1 VAAGHTRPKLILASA
16 SPRRLDL
23 LRQIAIDP
31 DQVTPTEVDET
42 PIIGELAGPLAQ
54 RLAIAKASAV
64 SATGAVVLG
73 ADTVVACGRRILPK
87 ARNAAE
93 ARRTLQLLSGRRH
106 TVYTG
111 IAVID
116 ALGQLR
122 QRLVKTAVAFKRLD
136 ERELGGYLNSGEWQG
151 KAGAYGIQGRA
162 ATFVRF
168 INGSYSNVVG
178 LPLYETAA
186 LLSAAGYPVAE
197 SACDAPLVEG
207 ALS

>member
-1 VAAGHTRPKLILASA
+1 MAAGLTRPKLILASA
-16 SPRRLDL
+16 SPRRLEL

-31 DQVTPTEVDET
+31 DQITRTEIDET
-42 PIIGELAGPLAQ
+42 PTVGELAGPLAQ
-54 RLAIAKASAV
+54 RLAISKASAA
-64 SATGAVVLG
+64 SAAGAVTLG

-87 ARNAAE
+87 ASSVTE

-116 ALGQLR
+116 ALGRLR

-136 ERELGGYLNSGEWQG
+136 ERELDSYLNSGEWQG

-162 ATFVRF
+162 AMFVRF

-178 LPLYETAA
+178 LPLYEAAA
-186 LLSAAGYPVAE
+186 LLSAAGYPVVE
-197 SACDAPLVEG
+197 SSCDARPFERV
-207 ALS
+207 LS